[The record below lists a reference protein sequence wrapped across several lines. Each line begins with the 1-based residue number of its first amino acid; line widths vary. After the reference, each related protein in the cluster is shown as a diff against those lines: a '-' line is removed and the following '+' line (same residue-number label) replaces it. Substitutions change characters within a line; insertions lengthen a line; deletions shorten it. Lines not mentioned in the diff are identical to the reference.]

1 MNRKFVTLL
10 TLSAIA
16 VALVLSSFASFN
28 SSAQEATAS
37 QKSMKGGGGKD
48 NSDGERARPGEMAD
62 AQCGT
67 RHPDEAT
74 AAMIEDASERFFK
87 TREATGAAVYRTG
100 TVNVNVY
107 FHVITNTSG
116 QGNVSDAT
124 IANQI
129 AVLNNAY
136 SGATGG
142 ANTLYRFT
150 LVSVDRTA
158 NNTWYTTTGGTSERQ
173 MKTALRR
180 GGAADLNF
188 YTNNMG
194 GGLLGWATFPSSYAS
209 DPIMD
214 GVVCLYSSLPGG
226 TASPYNLGDTG
237 THEVGHWV
245 GLYHTFQGGCAKN
258 ATNGG
263 DFVAD
268 TPAERSPASGCPGG
282 RNTCTGSSFPGNDP
296 IENFMDYTTDA
307 CMYKFTAGQAARADA
322 LTLQYRGL

>member
-1 MNRKFVTLL
+1 MNRKLVTLM
-10 TLSAIA
+10 TLCAIA
-16 VALVLSSFASFN
+16 VALVLSSFTISS

-37 QKSMKGGGGKD
+37 KSMKADRGKD
-48 NSDGERARPGEMAD
+48 NPNDGERIKPGD
-62 AQCGT
+62 ITDSQCGT

-74 AAMIEDASERFFK
+74 AALIEDASERFYK
-87 TREATGAAVYRTG
+87 SRAAQGAELYRTG

-116 QGNVSDAT
+116 AGNVSDQQ
-124 IANQI
+124 IAQQI
-129 AVLNNAY
+129 AVLNQAY

-142 ANTLYRFT
+142 ANTIYRFN
-150 LVSVDRTA
+150 LVATDRTA
-158 NNTWYTTTGGTSERQ
+158 NNTWYTTTGGTAERQ

-209 DPIMD
+209 DPVMD

-226 TASPYNLGDTG
+226 SASPYNLGDTA

-268 TPAERSPASGCPGG
+268 TPAESSPASGCPTG
-282 RNTCTGSSFPGNDP
+282 RNTCTGSQFPGNDP
-296 IENFMDYTTDA
+296 IDNFMDYSIDS
-307 CMYKFTAGQAARADA
+307 CMFRFTAGQAARADA
-322 LTLQYRGL
+322 MTLQYRGL

>member
-1 MNRKFVTLL
+1 MNRKFVVLL
-10 TLSAIA
+10 SIGLLAIA
-16 VALVLSSFASFN
+16 FVVGSFTLNTSAQSDQAFERANPNASFL
-28 SSAQEATAS
+28 
-37 QKSMKGGGGKD
+37 
-48 NSDGERARPGEMAD
+48 
-62 AQCGT
+62 QCGT
-67 RHPDEAT
+67 KHPDEAT
-74 AAMIEDASERFFK
+74 ARLIDEATERFK
-87 TREATGAAVYRTG
+87 ANRRAETGSAERTG

-116 QGNVSDAT
+116 AGNVSDAQ

-142 ANTLYRFT
+142 ANTIYRFT
-150 LVSVDRTA
+150 LVSTDRTA
-158 NNTWYTTTGGTSERQ
+158 NNSWYTCTGGNCERQ

-194 GGLLGWATFPSSYAS
+194 GGLLGWATFPWSYAS

-214 GVVCLYSSLPGG
+214 GVVCLYRSLPGG
-226 TASPYNLGDTG
+226 TAAPYNLGDTG

-245 GLYHTFQGGCAKN
+245 GLYHTFQGGCARN

-268 TPAERSPASGCPGG
+268 TPAERSPASGCPTG
-282 RNTCTGSSFPGNDP
+282 RDTCTGSRFPGLDP
-296 IENFMDYTTDA
+296 IENFMDYSTDA
-307 CMYKFTAGQAARADA
+307 CMYKFTAGQATRSDA

>member
-1 MNRKFVTLL
+1 MNRKFVTLMIL
-10 TLSAIA
+10 CAITL
-16 VALVLSSFASFN
+16 ALVLSTTANF
-28 SSAQEATAS
+28 SSAQEAVG
-37 QKSMKGGGGKD
+37 QMKGDGGKD
-48 NSDGERARPGEMAD
+48 SPDDAAKVRPGDEAIG
-62 AQCGT
+62 QCGT
-67 RHPDEAT
+67 RHPDIET
-74 AAMIEDASERFFK
+74 ALMIEDANERFQK
-87 TREATGAAVYRTG
+87 SRVMQGVEAYRTG

-116 QGNVSDAT
+116 AGNVSDAH
-124 IANQI
+124 IADQI
-129 AVLNNAY
+129 LVLNNAY

-142 ANTLYRFT
+142 ANTIYRFT
-150 LVSVDRTA
+150 LVSTDRTA
-158 NNTWYTTTGGTSERQ
+158 NNTWYTTTNGTTAERQ
-173 MKTALRR
+173 MKTALRK

-194 GGLLGWATFPSSYAS
+194 GGLLGWATFPSSYAG
-209 DPIMD
+209 DPKMD

-258 ATNGG
+258 ATSGG
-263 DFVAD
+263 DFVSD

-282 RNTCTGSSFPGNDP
+282 RDTCTGSRFPGNDP
-296 IENFMDYTTDA
+296 IENFMDYTIDS
-307 CMYKFTAGQAARADA
+307 CMYQFTAGQAARADS